1 MRQTL
6 LGNSLEGNVRCLK
19 ILRMFIQEYGN
30 GLYIFM

>member
-6 LGNSLEGNVRCLK
+6 LGNSLEGCLK